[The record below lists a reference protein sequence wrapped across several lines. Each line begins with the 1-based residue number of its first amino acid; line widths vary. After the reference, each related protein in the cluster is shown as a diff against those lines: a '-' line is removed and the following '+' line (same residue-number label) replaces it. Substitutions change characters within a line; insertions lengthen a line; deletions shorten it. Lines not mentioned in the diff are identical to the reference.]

1 MRGPLASSIFMGCC
15 IPPLYKIIYLYVVC
29 AHKNV
34 PMAYG
39 CHSYNIWVSQDR
51 TILR

>member
-1 MRGPLASSIFMGCC
+1 MGCC

-34 PMAYG
+34 PVAYG
-39 CHSYNIWVSQDR
+39 CHSYNIFLQYVGLTRSDN
-51 TILR
+51 T